1 MDIIYKD
8 TKAIGAEALQD
19 LYLSVDWDSGN
30 HPEKLT
36 QAIAGSTSVFTAWD
50 GNRLVALINVL
61 SDGHMAA
68 YVHYL
73 LVQPEYQGHNI
84 GKTLVEMVAEAYANV
99 LHLVLVAYNDQ
110 IGFYER
116 CGFELPNNTSPMF
129 MTQLR
134 I

>member
-1 MDIIYKD
+1 MNITYNDDKNLSTD
-8 TKAIGAEALQD
+8 DLQS

-30 HPEKLT
+30 HPERLT
-36 QAIAGSTSVFTAWD
+36 QGIAGSDSVFTAWD
-50 GNRLVALINVL
+50 GEKLVGLINVL

-73 LVQPEYQGHNI
+73 LVRPEYQGTGI
-84 GKTLVEMVAEAYANV
+84 GRVLVERVAETYAHV
-99 LHLVLVAYNDQ
+99 MHLLLVAYNEQ

-116 CGFELPNNTSPMF
+116 CGFELPSNTSPMF
-129 MTQLR
+129 KTRLR